1 MKEIEERLE
10 AERQR
15 EEADERRVTRSQVD
29 KPGTSTETE
38 PIPVGSPKRRQTEED
53 QKDAGAKKPKTQER
67 TDVGNKKPKTPE
79 RKNVGGKKPKT
90 PTHKDK
96 GGKKPKTPT
105 RKTNDDVDKLEDRW
119 KETETEK
126 DKGTKRTKTPANSS
140 KATEEID
147 DVDKAESRK
156 KRQKKTTSI
165 PLLEEDDDNA
175 DDDLMVIDDKDKD
188 EDYKPQEDEQD
199 DEDYQML
206 DDDDDDFQEP
216 PPRARKPVK
225 KEQLK
230 KHSTQRCVD
239 KSSKEDT
246 ADIDDETLSLF
257 QKIVG
262 DNFEIKASEEFEQ
275 ERKDRCINPV
285 EAAGFR
291 ATMKTLAL
299 ELKKAVKKGKRVKEI
314 YTDMIESTIKIATA
328 MKYPGASTVETE
340 EILASIKDINCNAW
354 RKHLQGKTTM
364 EPVDMVLDEDNEEP
378 PNKDILIEQP
388 MLGKEATDAAA
399 EAIKNL
405 PKMLMADTNKKLR
418 TLFNE
423 MEKAH

>member
-1 MKEIEERLE
+1 
-10 AERQR
+10 
-15 EEADERRVTRSQVD
+15 
-29 KPGTSTETE
+29 
-38 PIPVGSPKRRQTEED
+38 
-53 QKDAGAKKPKTQER
+53 
-67 TDVGNKKPKTPE
+67 
-79 RKNVGGKKPKT
+79 
-90 PTHKDK
+90 
-96 GGKKPKTPT
+96 
-105 RKTNDDVDKLEDRW
+105 
-119 KETETEK
+119 
-126 DKGTKRTKTPANSS
+126 
-140 KATEEID
+140 
-147 DVDKAESRK
+147 
-156 KRQKKTTSI
+156 
-165 PLLEEDDDNA
+165 
-175 DDDLMVIDDKDKD
+175 MVIDDKDKD

-216 PPRARKPVK
+216 LPQVRKPVK

-230 KHSTQRCVD
+230 KHSTQRRID

-285 EAAGFR
+285 EAAGFK

-299 ELKKAVKKGKRVKEI
+299 ELKKAVKKRKRVKEI
-314 YTDMIESTIKIATA
+314 YTDMIESMIKIATA

-364 EPVDMVLDEDNEEP
+364 EPADMVLEEDNEEP
-378 PNKDILIEQP
+378 PNEDILIEQP

-423 MEKAH
+423 MEKAHRHAAEASKTLRELHDDLPLDVFLRIADCAVRPLVILHIPKTESLIQRLKKSAVERMQRITSGSTNVVDVMVLRNLPICGEWTTEDDYKPRKMIASLVHKYVHDAMFKEQTAMQVIVDEFKLPKTTIHRQIYGKKYPGGGQKLEKL